1 MGYQIRNALLPP
13 SDVCLDFVAF
23 PSRVSK
29 QVKRSLPMTFGNLT
43 TQPFFCTSVGKASE
57 ISWCPQVSKHLGFRQ
72 PRKIPASIYL
82 HLLLSAAP
90 PTTVCEHCCIS
101 QPGRIHLHPPLSLKT
116 IKSLTKPIQRTA
128 VPMSRGNFSTWN
140 QYCIFSVVVGSWP
153 HWGLS
158 NNLLIAMSW
167 MSLSH
172 GTHIWFMPSALSCAA
187 LTLWWWCNWHII
199 LLTHTGAENKSR
211 VCASPLGTVG

>member
-1 MGYQIRNALLPP
+1 MKIIQYNIHWGLSWRWSPDAPKCLSILVLDNHGKSRPLFFYTCCSVLLP
-13 SDVCLDFVAF
+13 
-23 PSRVSK
+23 R
-29 QVKRSLPMTFGNLT
+29 
-43 TQPFFCTSVGKASE
+43 
-57 ISWCPQVSKHLGFRQ
+57 PQ
-72 PRKIPASIYL
+72 
-82 HLLLSAAP
+82 
-90 PTTVCEHCCIS
+90 CEHCSIS

-140 QYCIFSVVVGSWP
+140 QYCIFSVVFGSWQ